1 MEVSIHY
8 TNLERK
14 GVYVVK
20 KENKIYKGTY
30 FTQRRRTFIFPYIIL
45 THVTLIKN
53 GEKYKIPE
61 ALFDKEDIFYD
72 EAIYMNKIKDN
83 ARKARDQMESRALNK
98 ILKGIINETFQW

>member
-45 THVTLIKN
+45 THVTLINN
-53 GEKYKIPE
+53 GEKYKISE
-61 ALFDKEDIFYD
+61 ALFDREDIFYD

-83 ARKARDQMESRALNK
+83 ARKAREQMESRALNK

>member
-45 THVTLIKN
+45 THVTLINN